1 MTHKNYQN
9 EAHNKS
15 NEKRHRSKSEKD
27 LEKPNKSKSSTS
39 KAVDTDSGL
48 YARLRKMTK
57 EKSENE
63 KVRKRVSEPTL
74 TMAEIAVPELSRTS
88 SRNSFPYPSFN
99 KAHSK
104 ESVGVL
110 RNNSRLS
117 TKEVPLTPVM
127 TDLGS
132 NEKLN
137 PKSDEHVK
145 VASNG
150 ERPPSP
156 PETDIA
162 QQKKPT
168 PRRMSQV
175 NEEMEEEDCSSSKDH
190 DSSQSSTEEAQT
202 ELSANSKES
211 ISSSNDRSKSN
222 TVDDVGTIGYDS
234 ITESGDGSKKTG
246 SGDESNDTVVQDRA
260 QSGTE
265 TSKLFSVRK
274 SSSATSLETTTKA
287 DDSSVTNDTPTPS
300 IFIHFDAPEK
310 VSGKHNSVK
319 SQYKSSAKLPADML
333 RVDYLLQ
340 KGGLLRHIPK
350 KFVSSSPA
358 SVPPRSFM
366 PLPAKVD
373 QVFGPCISLLD
384 QYESVLNNNGSIAVA
399 TGYRS
404 VARRLLDRLEVVM
417 GRNLSSSG
425 CSCILCQHPDFAP
438 NEKPKGLEWGEV
450 LEWSAGRKELPLWPA
465 FDFSALGIKS
475 FDDISGIES
484 SHRDPTRPNSPVKL
498 DPDIAEEFREYYL
511 QQSKKTRLAVDN
523 WLSSCPQAAATP
535 SQEVDDETLSFAIL
549 THIPKTERPI
559 FNALLSGSNKLQ
571 PTNLAPISL
580 KKPRSELITRT
591 MLSIQRLYK
600 LPKPPRYPEAAIF
613 LLRYPELHNILAAIS
628 EINTSEW
635 EILTSGRF
643 DGFLW
648 SGADSESTNSPMPS
662 RGSTPL
668 SETPYGRTMSPGT
681 SQSNNSSSTKFSHYS
696 SNRRPVLNDEETEI
710 AVLAEVEHEIYIGME
725 ALEDAFEALH
735 RKAELVRRALR
746 ERGVGLRASLQSRL
760 LSQPTIIQSSPLAV
774 AASGLG
780 IGYERPSG
788 CIDSFN
794 PGDNEWDPGD
804 DLSELAPDDSASNIS
819 SSRKRRPRRR
829 NERREPALVEEG
841 DEE

>member
-1 MTHKNYQN
+1 MTHKNHQN
-9 EAHNKS
+9 EAHSKS

-27 LEKPNKSKSSTS
+27 IEKPNKSKSSTS
-39 KAVDTDSGL
+39 KAVDADSGL

-57 EKSENE
+57 EKSDNE

-88 SRNSFPYPSFN
+88 SRNSIPYPSFN

-132 NEKLN
+132 DEKLN
-137 PKSDEHVK
+137 PKSDEHIK

-162 QQKKPT
+162 QQKKPA

-175 NEEMEEEDCSSSKDH
+175 NEEIEEEVRSSSKDYH
-190 DSSQSSTEEAQT
+190 SSQLSTEDAQT
-202 ELSANSKES
+202 ELSVNSKES
-211 ISSSNDRSKSN
+211 SSSSVERSNSD
-222 TVDDVGTIGYDS
+222 TVDDVGTIGHDS
-234 ITESGDGSKKTG
+234 ITE

-260 QSGTE
+260 QSVTE
-265 TSKLFSVRK
+265 TSKVSSARK
-274 SSSATSLETTTKA
+274 SSSTTSLETTTKT
-287 DDSSVTNDTPTPS
+287 DDSSITNDTPTPS
-300 IFIHFDAPEK
+300 IFIHFDAPDK
-310 VSGKHNSVK
+310 VSGIHNS
-319 SQYKSSAKLPADML
+319 SRSPYRQNTKLPADML

-358 SVPPRSFM
+358 SAPPRSFI

-475 FDDISGIES
+475 FDDISGTES
-484 SHRDPTRPNSPVKL
+484 SHRDPTRPSSPVKL

-511 QQSKKTRLAVDN
+511 QQSKNTRLAVDN
-523 WLSSCPQAAATP
+523 WLSSCPQAVATP

-549 THIPKTERPI
+549 THIPKSERPI
-559 FNALLSGSNKLQ
+559 FNALLSGSTKLQ
-571 PTNLAPISL
+571 PMNLAPISL
-580 KKPRSELITRT
+580 KKSRSELITKT
-591 MLSIQRLYK
+591 VLSIQRLYR
-600 LPKPPRYPEAAIF
+600 LPIPPRYPEAAIF

-648 SGADSESTNSPMPS
+648 SGADSESINSPMSS

-668 SETPYGRTMSPGT
+668 NESLYGRAMSPGT
-681 SQSNNSSSTKFSHYS
+681 PQSNSASSTKSSHYN

-760 LSQPTIIQSSPLAV
+760 LSQPTIVQPSSPAV

-780 IGYERPSG
+780 IGYERPSSYV
-788 CIDSFN
+788 DNFH
-794 PGDNEWDPGD
+794 PGDSEWDPGD
-804 DLSELAPDDSASNIS
+804 ELSELAPDDSASNIS